1 MKKLFGKVRPVF
13 VVLGIVVAGFL
24 VCWGLLTL
32 KVILFNA

>member
-1 MKKLFGKVRPVF
+1 MKKAFRKFIPSLVVFG
-13 VVLGIVVAGFL
+13 IIVAGFL